1 MFPAPGFITGKQ
13 WGSWG
18 VERLGMRLEKRE
30 DAKTEGG
37 GGRVES
43 AEWGKARRK
52 KSVGGRE
59 LGRSLCNG
67 MIGC

>member
-1 MFPAPGFITGKQ
+1 
-13 WGSWG
+13 
-18 VERLGMRLEKRE
+18 MRLEKRE
-30 DAKTEGG
+30 DVKTEGG